1 MKGFPNKSV
10 TLVGSWV
17 EIPDGPVFESNA
29 LACYGKTI
37 YFHPPTINFG
47 DHLKIVILGL
57 MGFLSVAAVT
67 RLKP

>member
-1 MKGFPNKSV
+1 M
-10 TLVGSWV
+10 V

-29 LACYGKTI
+29 IARYGKTI
-37 YFHPPTINFG
+37 DFHPPTINFG
-47 DHLKIVILGL
+47 DPLKIVILGL